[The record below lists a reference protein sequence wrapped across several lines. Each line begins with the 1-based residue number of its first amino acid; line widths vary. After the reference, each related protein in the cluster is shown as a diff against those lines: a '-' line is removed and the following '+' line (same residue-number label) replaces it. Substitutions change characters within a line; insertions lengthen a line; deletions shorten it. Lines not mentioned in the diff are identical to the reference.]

1 MNVTLFIIVM
11 TISSIG
17 MIAFVLC
24 NMRKLPV
31 VKAGKADELHP
42 REKSTFG
49 KLPTMVKV
57 NGVRVDLK
65 DDVEML
71 VCGNSMQEYN
81 IHDGQRIYVKE
92 CKDESEKMNIKTH
105 PVLVFR
111 ITQKTIENDAD
122 FKLRKFVG
130 YLDEQPDW
138 NQVYEQYKN
147 RIHIDKDTFIAQCEE
162 KYKKTSDKENLVLSE
177 TYSEEKK
184 VILYSMHE
192 ADTIYGKVEYAM

>member
-42 REKSTFG
+42 RLKYTFG
-49 KLPTMVKV
+49 KMPSIVKV
-57 NGVRVDLK
+57 NGVSVKLN

-71 VCGNSMQEYN
+71 VCGNSMKDYN
-81 IHDGQRIYVKE
+81 IYDGQRIYVKE
-92 CKDESEKMNIKTH
+92 YKEDSEKLNIKTH

-111 ITQKTIENDAD
+111 ITQKPVEEDAD

-130 YLDEQPDW
+130 YLDDQPDW
-138 NQVYEQYKN
+138 NIVYEQYKN
-147 RIHIDKDTFIAQCEE
+147 RIHIDKDIFIAQCEE
-162 KYKKTSDKENLVLSE
+162 KYNKTTDREHLVLSE
-177 TYSEEKK
+177 TYSEKKK
-184 VILYSMHE
+184 VILYSMH
-192 ADTIYGKVEYAM
+192 AAKTIYGKVEYAM

>member
-1 MNVTLFIIVM
+1 MDVTLFIIVM

-42 REKSTFG
+42 KLKSTFG
-49 KLPTMVKV
+49 KLPSIVKV

-71 VCGNSMQEYN
+71 VCGNSMKDYN
-81 IHDGQRIYVKE
+81 IHDGQRIYVKLY
-92 CKDESEKMNIKTH
+92 KDESEKINIKTH
-105 PVLVFR
+105 PVLVFK
-111 ITQKTIENDAD
+111 ITQKAVEDDAD

-130 YLDEQPDW
+130 YLDRQPDW

-147 RIHIDKDTFIAQCEE
+147 RIHIDKDTFVAQCVE
-162 KYKKTSDKENLVLSE
+162 KYNKTTDRKNLVLSE
-177 TYSEEKK
+177 TYSEKEKM
-184 VILYSMHE
+184 ILYSMH
-192 ADTIYGKVEYAM
+192 AAKTIYGKVEYAL

>member
-42 REKSTFG
+42 RLKYTFG
-49 KLPTMVKV
+49 KMPSIVKV
-57 NGVRVDLK
+57 NGVSVDLN

-71 VCGNSMQEYN
+71 VCGNSMKDYN

-92 CKDESEKMNIKTH
+92 YKEDSEKLNIKTH

-111 ITQKTIENDAD
+111 ITQKLVEEDAD

-130 YLDEQPDW
+130 YLDGQPDW
-138 NQVYEQYKN
+138 NIVYERYKN
-147 RIHIDKDTFIAQCEE
+147 RIHIDKDIFIAQCEE
-162 KYKKTSDKENLVLSE
+162 KYNKTTDREHLVLSE
-177 TYSEEKK
+177 TYSEKKK
-184 VILYSMHE
+184 VILYSMH
-192 ADTIYGKVEYAM
+192 AAKTIYGKVEYAM